1 MTELAYAKLS
11 SVRMPGAAPVA
22 STRDRSRRSAMRP
35 ASWSLVPVVLH
46 VAHMDAG
53 TRASPVNLL
62 ESKMFGLDRV
72 WPDTGLPTVVK

>member
-1 MTELAYAKLS
+1 
-11 SVRMPGAAPVA
+11 
-22 STRDRSRRSAMRP
+22 
-35 ASWSLVPVVLH
+35 
-46 VAHMDAG
+46 MDAG

>member
-1 MTELAYAKLS
+1 
-11 SVRMPGAAPVA
+11 
-22 STRDRSRRSAMRP
+22 MRP